1 MSKEWNVGGKVCLV
15 TGATS
20 GIGKVT
26 ALELARLGAHVV
38 LTARSSD
45 KGQPVAEEI
54 KAATGN
60 DRVEVHALELN
71 NLARVRESAATT
83 LYCATEA
90 ALASETGRYYDGC
103 REFKP
108 SRLAQDAELG
118 RELWA
123 RSEQMTG
130 LAG

>member
-1 MSKEWNVGGKVCLV
+1 MLSVGVGYP
-15 TGATS
+15 
-20 GIGKVT
+20 
-26 ALELARLGAHVV
+26 LAAAFSR
-38 LTARSSD
+38 TARTCRLS
-45 KGQPVAEEI
+45 
-54 KAATGN
+54 
-60 DRVEVHALELN
+60 RLYAL
-71 NLARVRESAATT
+71 SC
-83 LYCATEA
+83 CATEA